1 MGSMTEWS
9 VCLKGEIY
17 LTIQARS
24 KEEAINCAFKCIK
37 EVPGYFK
44 VRETLCESLD
54 FKDDDDDV

>member
-1 MGSMTEWS
+1 